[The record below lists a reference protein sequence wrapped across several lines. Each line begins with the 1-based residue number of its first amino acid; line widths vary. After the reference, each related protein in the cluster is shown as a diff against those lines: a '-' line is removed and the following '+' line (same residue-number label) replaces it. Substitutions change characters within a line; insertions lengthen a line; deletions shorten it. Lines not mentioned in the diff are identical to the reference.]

1 MPSLLRRIKSKMFIA
16 AHRRTLALLDGEYGS
31 VFKGRSLDFDELRA
45 YVPGDEVRDIDW
57 KATAR
62 HGSPL
67 VKRYVAV
74 RRHAVLLLVDTG
86 RNMAA
91 QGASGESKKDI
102 AVQAAGVLGYLACRH
117 GDDVGLR
124 HGTATASR
132 FVPPRSG
139 EEHLERL
146 LRDID
151 SSTALDAPPS
161 GIAHQIDYVLR
172 YLKGRL
178 LIVAVADEFMPDPT
192 VEALLRRLRAR
203 HEVLWL
209 TIRDADLA
217 PAAGSRSGG
226 QRDSDQTDSTDVV
239 NGSRIAGKLAAQAA
253 VQAAYA
259 AAMRER
265 GRRRSDVFRRLRI
278 AEQQIGGT
286 ADVVGKVFALLEQ
299 HRSRALGG
307 LYLAKGGRRAG

>member
-1 MPSLLRRIKSKMFIA
+1 MFIF
-16 AHRRTLALLDGEYGS
+16 AHRRTMTLLDGEYGS

-91 QGASGESKKDI
+91 QALSGESKKDI
-102 AVQAAGVLGYLACRH
+102 AVHAAGVLGYLASRH
-117 GDDVGLR
+117 GDDVGLL
-124 HGTATASR
+124 HGNATASSYL
-132 FVPPRSG
+132 PPRSG

-146 LRDID
+146 LREVDA
-151 SSTALDAPPS
+151 SASLDGPAS
-161 GIAHQIDYVLR
+161 GIAEQLDYVLR

-178 LIVAVADEFMPDPT
+178 LIVAVSDEFLPDT
-192 VEALLRRLRAR
+192 RTETLMRRLRGR

-209 TIRDADLA
+209 TVRDAEL
-217 PAAGSRSGG
+217 AAGSDSRLGKESGSPMG
-226 QRDSDQTDSTDVV
+226 DSTDVGTGQGIPLPLTV
-239 NGSRIAGKLAAQAA
+239 DAKVR
-253 VQAAYA
+253 AAYA
-259 AAMRER
+259 AATLERER
-265 GRRRSDVFRRLRI
+265 RRRDVFYRLGI
-278 AEQQIGGT
+278 AEEQTTGSE
-286 ADVVGKVFALLEQ
+286 DVLTSVFALLEK
-299 HRSRALGG
+299 HRSRAFTSRTTP
-307 LYLAKGGRRAG
+307 KGGKRAG